1 MGSRRAVLCPA
12 GLSATRALAR
22 ARPAT
27 LRGPPAL
34 WSTRSAPRHR
44 VWSLATRS
52 VRAPVLRPC
61 PPGCSQLI
69 LSPRYSGLV
78 LALHTETG
86 RVRFGCASA
95 QGRDQFQDLGSR
107 GHVASSHHIS
117 CLVSSRVAGP
127 GSDMFESTRIIAE
140 KQANLSMQARRSPSF
155 TVRLCRA
162 ALVETRRGGLKVFTQ
177 PDRLAT
183 DTT

>member
-1 MGSRRAVLCPA
+1 MWDRLAGCVCLHQPGRRFSQHARVRAAHAPHTPRPTRVLCLLAWLTPILGQWRGRPETSWCSQRARFTLHAHAPMRTPLCARPYAAVVARAAWGRGASQGSLGTARSKVGSRRAVLCPA

-69 LSPRYSGLV
+69 LSPR
-78 LALHTETG
+78 
-86 RVRFGCASA
+86 
-95 QGRDQFQDLGSR
+95 
-107 GHVASSHHIS
+107 
-117 CLVSSRVAGP
+117 
-127 GSDMFESTRIIAE
+127 
-140 KQANLSMQARRSPSF
+140 
-155 TVRLCRA
+155 
-162 ALVETRRGGLKVFTQ
+162 
-177 PDRLAT
+177 
-183 DTT
+183 